1 MAITSLGD
9 EHEAFTQ
16 WAISKGV
23 QIKGIAPAHFPG
35 RRLGMIANRTIKEND
50 VMLSIPRTAMLTR
63 DSIPSSFVEQF
74 PKDTPNHGILAAFLT
89 HADKDTLQD
98 IDPWRKVWPS
108 FRDFQDTIPLLW
120 PDRLRTSSSTS
131 WSGPSLLPPSISGRW
146 NTFRKTPAGADYEST
161 YQNLLPQQE
170 KRFRNSWEC
179 VVSAFPGTDP
189 DAFAYYYHIVNSRS
203 FYYVSSLG
211 EEPED
216 WNDAV
221 GMVPFAD
228 YFNHVDDAP
237 CDVRFDG
244 EKYTFRATRQ
254 HEKGEEVYMS
264 YGPHSNDFLLVEYGF
279 CLDDNESDS
288 IYLDDIIF
296 RELTLSQKTELASQ
310 ELFGN
315 YEITSAGPTSIVQA
329 VACLKY
335 MRKDPWRKHLRDKTG
350 SNPPTTARIINGWI
364 EAYLKECTT
373 TIGII
378 ETMLD
383 QSKLPSPGFTP
394 EFGSE
399 QWEQERLAM
408 LLSRWRQIERL
419 CENARAALLGTARP

>member
-1 MAITSLGD
+1 MAFTSPGD

-35 RRLGMIANRTIKEND
+35 RRLGMIATRTIKEND

-63 DSIPSSFVEQF
+63 DSIPASFVEQF
-74 PKDTPNHGILAAFLT
+74 PKATPNHGILAAFLT
-89 HADKDTLQD
+89 HADTNILQD
-98 IDPWRKVWPS
+98 LQPWRNVWPS
-108 FRDFQDTIPLLW
+108 FREFQDTIPLLW
-120 PDRLRTSSSTS
+120 TDRLRASSSS
-131 WSGPSLLPPSISGRW
+131 VLPPSISGRW
-146 NTFRKTPAGADYEST
+146 NTFRKTPAGADYESI

-170 KRFRNSWEC
+170 KRFRNSWEY
-179 VVSAFPGTDP
+179 VVSAFPETDP

-203 FYYVSSLG
+203 FYYVSSIG

-228 YFNHVDDAP
+228 YFNHADDAP

-244 EKYTFRATRQ
+244 KKYTFTAKKQ
-254 HEKGEEVYMS
+254 HEKGEEIYMS
-264 YGPHSNDFLLVEYGF
+264 YGAHSNDFLLVEYGF
-279 CLDDNESDS
+279 CLDNNESDS
-288 IYLDDIIF
+288 IFLDDIVF
-296 RELTLSQKTELASQ
+296 RELTIPQKKELASQ
-310 ELFGN
+310 GLFGN
-315 YEITSAGPTSIVQA
+315 YEVTSEGPTPSVEA
-329 VACLKY
+329 AACLKY
-335 MRKDPWRKHLRDKTG
+335 MRKGPWETYIRDRTG
-350 SNPPTTARIINGWI
+350 SDPPTTARIIHGWI
-364 EAYLKECTT
+364 ETYLKECTS

-378 ETMLD
+378 ESLLD
-383 QSKLPSPGFTP
+383 QTKLSSSGSTP

-419 CENARAALLGTARP
+419 CENARAAVCSTNSS